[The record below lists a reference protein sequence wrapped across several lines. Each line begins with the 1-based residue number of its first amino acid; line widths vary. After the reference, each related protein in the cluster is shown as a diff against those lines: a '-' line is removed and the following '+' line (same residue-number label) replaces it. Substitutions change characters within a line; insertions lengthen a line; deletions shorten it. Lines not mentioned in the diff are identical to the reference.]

1 MSKQIKGGCLCGAVR
16 YESDAE
22 PLFAVNCH
30 CRHCQ
35 MTSGSTHLPGI
46 GLPLDR
52 FSITGDVTWYET
64 LPERGGKSRR
74 AFCPTCGTPIM
85 GQIVG
90 EDILFL
96 HVITLDDPS
105 GFNPQMDIFESS
117 AQPWDRFDENL
128 PRFAKMPPMDEG

>member
-1 MSKQIKGGCLCGAVR
+1 MSQKLEGGCLCGAVR

-46 GLPLDR
+46 GLPASAFTL
-52 FSITGDVTWYET
+52 TGDVTQYKIT
-64 LPERGGKSRR
+64 NDRGGTSMR

-85 GQIVG
+85 GQIEG
-90 EDILFL
+90 EPLVFL

-105 GFNPQMDIFESS
+105 VFTPQMDIFESS
-117 AQPWDRFDENL
+117 AQHFDRFDAAV
-128 PRFAKMPPMDEG
+128 PRFPKMPPMGE